1 LNGTH
6 EETTRRARLNFL
18 ARQHAPA
25 GAPARPP
32 LPPAARQLE
41 TEGDAKARALRSAVC
56 MIDIGNYFVFFLYK
70 KAQSI
75 PVDMRRYRF
84 FKDV

>member
-1 LNGTH
+1 MK
-6 EETTRRARLNFL
+6 
-18 ARQHAPA
+18 
-25 GAPARPP
+25 RPP
-32 LPPAARQLE
+32 AARGSISSRDNTHQQVPPPAARQLE